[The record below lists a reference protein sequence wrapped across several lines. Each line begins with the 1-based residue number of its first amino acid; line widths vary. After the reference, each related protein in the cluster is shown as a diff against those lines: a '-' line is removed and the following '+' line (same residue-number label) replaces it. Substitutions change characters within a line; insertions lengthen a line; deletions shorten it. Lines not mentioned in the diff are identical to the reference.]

1 MKPTVSLTVLELA
14 AEGLLDV
21 DATVASVLPSFGE
34 NGKDT
39 ITLSQVLLHA
49 GGFPTAPI
57 GAEAIDRQQRLDR
70 YAAWYTTWEPGT
82 RFEYHPSQA
91 HWVLADMI
99 EEAAGR
105 PYADVITERLM
116 TPAGQP
122 RWLAI
127 PEHEQGDI
135 KDVFDVGDLID
146 PAEFKALHGV
156 DMPETEVTNEA
167 LRVFNDPMVRAGGHP
182 GGGGIASAS
191 SIAGWYQAILHDRGD
206 ILRPEVKDD
215 ALRTIR
221 QTHPDPLGTCANR
234 TMPSRSRAPMTKSAP
249 RPRPHLERVGL
260 RSWWS
265 ERVRSAGPT
274 RDRHLA
280 RLHDPRPRP
289 QRSRRRATRM
299 RSPRRPACSRRR
311 SSAPGRSVRPHGR
324 PHRRHHQHDDERN
337 PAERLLTGSVGEQ
350 ADHGGH
356 DDGARRGGR
365 QLIPDDPSGPIRPE
379 IDRGAVDHSRKHHR
393 EGEAQER

>member
-1 MKPTVSLTVLELA
+1 
-14 AEGLLDV
+14 
-21 DATVASVLPSFGE
+21 
-34 NGKDT
+34 
-39 ITLSQVLLHA
+39 
-49 GGFPTAPI
+49 
-57 GAEAIDRQQRLDR
+57 
-70 YAAWYTTWEPGT
+70 
-82 RFEYHPSQA
+82 
-91 HWVLADMI
+91 MI

-135 KDVFDVGDLID
+135 KDVFDVGDPID

-156 DMPETEVTNEA
+156 DMPETEVTNES

-234 TMPSRSRAPMTKSAP
+234 THAFTIAGADDQKALRGHGHTSSEWAFGHGGAKGQIGWADPATGISLGFMTHGLD
-249 RPRPHLERVGL
+249 RNDLVVG
-260 RSWWS
+260 
-265 ERVRSAGPT
+265 
-274 RDRHLA
+274 
-280 RLHDPRPRP
+280 
-289 QRSRRRATRM
+289 RRGS

-393 EGEAQER
+393 ESEAQER

>member
-1 MKPTVSLTVLELA
+1 MTSIVQSRLDALVARCRREVDEGRLPGYQLAVGFENEIVYAEAYGDAADRNRFHTYSAVKPTVSLTVLELA

-34 NGKDT
+34 NGKHA

-57 GAEAIDRQQRLDR
+57 GAEAIDRQQRLER
-70 YAAWYTTWEPGT
+70 YASWHTTWEPGT

-99 EEAAGR
+99 EEVAGR

-127 PEHEQGDI
+127 PEDEQGDI
-135 KDVFDVGDLID
+135 KDVFDVGDPID

-191 SIAGWYQAILHDRGD
+191 SMAGWYQAILHDRGD

-221 QTHPDPLGTCANR
+221 QTHPDPLGTRANR
-234 TMPSRSRAPMTKSAP
+234 THAFTIAGADNQKA
-249 RPRPHLERVGL
+249 L
-260 RSWWS
+260 RGHGHASS
-265 ERVRSAGPT
+265 EWAFG
-274 RDRHLA
+274 
-280 RLHDPRPRP
+280 
-289 QRSRRRATRM
+289 
-299 RSPRRPACSRRR
+299 
-311 SSAPGRSVRPHGR
+311 
-324 PHRRHHQHDDERN
+324 
-337 PAERLLTGSVGEQ
+337 
-350 ADHGGH
+350 HGGAKGQIGWADPATGISLGFMTH
-356 DDGARRGGR
+356 GLDRNDLVVGRRGIAISSKAGV
-365 QLIPDDPSGPIRPE
+365 LTMPE
-379 IDRGAVDHSRKHHR
+379 
-393 EGEAQER
+393 